1 MRTGEQ
7 RLGNTLHY
15 YLAQMNKWRSFS
27 IAALQIW
34 NLSVYQFVCLRVNLS
49 VCLHVCLSI
58 CLFLSLYL
66 FVCLPATLS
75 VCVSSPLSQKVL
87 SAAKTDSLTI
97 VTSARFDANESKV
110 SVIPIT
116 TPRPPGEEWGYYY
129 MIPQTSATLQAPIGR
144 INSRSLLHS
153 CSLLLGEK

>member
-1 MRTGEQ
+1 MK
-7 RLGNTLHY
+7 L
-15 YLAQMNKWRSFS
+15 
-27 IAALQIW
+27 I
-34 NLSVYQFVCLRVNLS
+34 CLS
-49 VCLHVCLSI
+49 VCLSACQSI
-58 CLFLSLYL
+58 CLSTCLSVHLSFSLSLYL
-66 FVCLPATLS
+66 FVCLPATLSACLS